1 MKFSLSIFIFIFS
14 FPLISAPDNFSLA
27 CDAFEGRKPPITI
40 GCSNKD
46 NDFTD
51 PRYKKFGFCRG
62 IPHGDE
68 RIKKFTF
75 NYINDPSVS
84 NIPRIDLFAKI
95 TRHQL
100 KDTIW
105 IERSFNYAESSENF
119 HFFGIKNI
127 HGDYELSVNRQSL
140 FVILENSVRSLEQKI
155 KGTFDFCNLIDP
167 KKVDEIRKSI
177 LIDKKNVLEEI
188 EEEEKRIKEKIKSSQ
203 KI

>member
-27 CDAFEGRKPPITI
+27 CDSFEGRLDLNITI
-40 GCSNKD
+40 GCSNTNPK
-46 NDFTD
+46 
-51 PRYKKFGFCRG
+51 YQKLGYCRG

-95 TRHQL
+95 PRHQI
-100 KDTIW
+100 KKTTW

-119 HFFGIKNI
+119 HFFGIKNTY
-127 HGDYELSVNRQSL
+127 GDYELSVNRQSL
-140 FVILENSVRSLEQKI
+140 FVILENSVRSAEQKI
-155 KGTFDFCNLIDP
+155 EGTFDFCNLIDP

-188 EEEEKRIKEKIKSSQ
+188 EEEEKRIKEMIKSSQ